1 MAGRSPAASALA
13 FERVDFGADGYE
25 FGGDRGE
32 AVGNNP
38 DIVPDAFRQNRGVP
52 CELVTRLSHLGA
64 KRLLNR
70 GKLPSQAR
78 LHARNP
84 ITKIGPGSIEI
95 VAE

>member
-52 CELVTRLSHLGA
+52 RQHRHASVALGA
-64 KRLLNR
+64 KRVLNR

-95 VAE
+95 LAE